1 MTNKRVKQI
10 LVVDDDRQMR
20 LALTE
25 AIRRFGYEVVLSD
38 NGKDA
43 LEKIQKM
50 NFSLIITDMKMPAM
64 SGLELLKEVRKISCR
79 LPVLVITAFG
89 TVENAVDTMKEG
101 AMDYLIKPFSFETLK
116 KAIEAII
123 QKEEQKRQIITIN
136 PEMQNI
142 LKLAENLAMSDI
154 TVLIYGESGT
164 GKEVLARYIHANSKR
179 RDGMFIAVNCAAI
192 PDNLL
197 ESELFGY
204 EKGAFTGALEKKLG
218 KFELANGGVILLDE
232 IAEMSLIL
240 QSKLLRVLQEK
251 EIDKVGG
258 KKPLP
263 VDVRVIA
270 TTNKDLYKQCLEG
283 RFREDLYYRLNV
295 FPLKLLPLRERP
307 EDIPVLA
314 SHFADIFS
322 ASFGKDIS
330 GFTDEA
336 MELLKKHHWR
346 GNVRE
351 LENVIQRAVFM
362 CSNGK
367 IGKKDLMLEDLS
379 YKKPIQ
385 GRLKNAEKELI
396 LQTLSD
402 VGGNKTKAAKI
413 LGVSVRT
420 IRNKLHEYGLK
431 YPQLA
436 Q

>member
-1 MTNKRVKQI
+1 MLSKQAQQI
-10 LVVDDDRQMR
+10 LVVDDDQQMR
-20 LALTE
+20 LALME
-25 AIRRFGYEVVLSD
+25 AIKRLGHEVILSD

-43 LEKIQKM
+43 LEKLRKF
-50 NFSLIITDMKMPAM
+50 NFSMIITDMKMPAM
-64 SGLELLKEVRKISCR
+64 SGLELLKEVRKVSCR
-79 LPVLVITAFG
+79 IPVLIITAFG

-101 AMDYLIKPFSFETLK
+101 AVDYLIKPFSFDTIK
-116 KAIEAII
+116 KAVDAII
-123 QKEEQKRQIITIN
+123 HKENQRKQIISAN
-136 PEMQNI
+136 PEMQKI

-154 TVLIYGESGT
+154 TVLLYGESGT
-164 GKEVLARYIHANSKR
+164 GKEVLARYIHNISKR
-179 RDGMFIAVNCAAI
+179 RERPFVAVNCAAI

-204 EKGAFTGALEKKLG
+204 EKGAFTGALDKKPG
-218 KFELANGGVILLDE
+218 KFEIASGGTILLDE
-232 IAEMSLIL
+232 IAEMSVIL

-251 EIDKVGG
+251 EVDRVGSR
-258 KKPLP
+258 KPIP

-270 TTNKDLYKQCLEG
+270 TTNKDLQKQCAEG
-283 RFREDLYYRLNV
+283 HFREDLYYRLNV

-314 SHFADIFS
+314 GYFINIYCT
-322 ASFGKDIS
+322 SFEKDIS

-336 MELLKKHHWR
+336 MQFLKTNQWR

-362 CSNGK
+362 CKGKIIGRNDFLLEDANNRKSSNGK
-367 IGKKDLMLEDLS
+367 LKD
-379 YKKPIQ
+379 
-385 GRLKNAEKELI
+385 AEKELI
-396 LQTLSD
+396 IQTLSN
-402 VGGNKTKAAKI
+402 VKGNKTMAAKI

-420 IRNKLHEYGLK
+420 IRNKLHEYKLE

>member
-1 MTNKRVKQI
+1 MLSKQAQQI
-10 LVVDDDRQMR
+10 LVVDDDQQMR
-20 LALTE
+20 LALME
-25 AIRRFGYEVVLSD
+25 AIKRLGHEVILSD

-43 LEKIQKM
+43 LEKLRKF
-50 NFSLIITDMKMPAM
+50 NFSMIITDMKMPAM
-64 SGLELLKEVRKISCR
+64 SGLELLKEVRKVSCR
-79 LPVLVITAFG
+79 IPVLIITAFG

-101 AMDYLIKPFSFETLK
+101 AVDYLIKPFSFDTIK
-116 KAIEAII
+116 KAVDAII
-123 QKEEQKRQIITIN
+123 HKENQRKQIISAN
-136 PEMQNI
+136 PEMQKI

-154 TVLIYGESGT
+154 TVLLYGESGT
-164 GKEVLARYIHANSKR
+164 GKEVLARYIHNISKR
-179 RDGMFIAVNCAAI
+179 RERPFVAVNCAAI

-204 EKGAFTGALEKKLG
+204 EKGAFTGALDKKPG
-218 KFELANGGVILLDE
+218 KFEIASGGTILLDE
-232 IAEMSLIL
+232 IAEMSVIL

-251 EIDKVGG
+251 EVDRVGSR
-258 KKPLP
+258 KPIP

-270 TTNKDLYKQCLEG
+270 TTNKDLQKQCAEG
-283 RFREDLYYRLNV
+283 HFREDLYYRLNV

-314 SHFADIFS
+314 GYFINIYCT
-322 ASFGKDIS
+322 SFEKDIS

-336 MELLKKHHWR
+336 MQFLTTNQWR

-362 CSNGK
+362 CKGKIIGRNDFLLEDANNRKSSNGK
-367 IGKKDLMLEDLS
+367 LKD
-379 YKKPIQ
+379 
-385 GRLKNAEKELI
+385 AEKELI
-396 LQTLSD
+396 IQTLSN
-402 VGGNKTKAAKI
+402 VKGNKTMAAKI

-420 IRNKLHEYGLK
+420 IRNKLHEYKLE

>member
-1 MTNKRVKQI
+1 MSDKHTQQI
-10 LVVDDDRQMR
+10 LIVDDDRQMR

-25 AIRRFGYEVVLSD
+25 AISRLGYEAVLSE

-43 LEKIQKM
+43 LEKLQRM
-50 NFSLIITDMKMPAM
+50 NFSMIITDMKMPAM
-64 SGLELLKEVRKISCR
+64 NGLELLKEVRRVSCR
-79 LPVLVITAFG
+79 MPILIITAFG
-89 TVENAVDTMKEG
+89 TVENAVHAMKEG
-101 AMDYLIKPFSFETLK
+101 AVDYLIKPFSLETLK
-116 KAIEAII
+116 KVIDGII
-123 QKEEQKRQIITIN
+123 HKQVCRKQIITVN
-136 PEMQNI
+136 SNMQDI

-164 GKEVLARYIHANSKR
+164 GKEVVARYIHANSNRKNSP
-179 RDGMFIAVNCAAI
+179 FIAVNCAAI

-204 EKGAFTGALEKKLG
+204 EKGAFTGAIEKKQG
-218 KFELANGGVILLDE
+218 KFEAANSGTILLDE
-232 IAEMSLIL
+232 IGEMSVIL

-251 EIDKVGG
+251 EIDRVGG
-258 KKPLP
+258 KKPIP
-263 VDVRVIA
+263 VDARVIA
-270 TTNKDLYKQCLEG
+270 TTNKDLHKQCMEG

-314 SHFADIFS
+314 SHFSEIFS
-322 ASFGKDIS
+322 ASFGKNIE
-330 GFTDEA
+330 GFTAEA
-336 MELLKKHHWR
+336 MEILKMHQWR

-351 LENVIQRAVFM
+351 LENIVQRAVFM
-362 CSNGK
+362 CRESK
-367 IGKKDLMLEDLS
+367 IGVNDLLLEDANN
-379 YKKPIQ
+379 KKTAS
-385 GRLKNAEKELI
+385 GKLKDVEKELI
-396 LQTLSD
+396 LQTLNG

-420 IRNKLHEYGLK
+420 IRNKLHEYGLE